1 MTTEITRLSTNTTIV
16 EPDLSMTPQTRLFF
30 TTLLLALEERTILS
44 GTGSPEGVVDA
55 EPTRLYMDESG
66 TAGAIMYVKRDA
78 DIAGDTT
85 QGWILT

>member
-1 MTTEITRLSTNTTIV
+1 MTTEITRLSTNTNIV

-55 EPTRLYMDESG
+55 
-66 TAGAIMYVKRDA
+66 
-78 DIAGDTT
+78 
-85 QGWILT
+85 